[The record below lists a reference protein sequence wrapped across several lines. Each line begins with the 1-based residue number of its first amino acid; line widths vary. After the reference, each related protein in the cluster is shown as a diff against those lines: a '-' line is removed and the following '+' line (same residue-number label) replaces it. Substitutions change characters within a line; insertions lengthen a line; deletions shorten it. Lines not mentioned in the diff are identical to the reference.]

1 MPKLIPV
8 TELDQTEE
16 DNVYEPTRT
25 FWLNSDQIF
34 RIYDA
39 EFEVFNLGNVQG
51 SIITFINESARLS
64 VLESPEEI
72 VTFIEGRSNKT
83 PDDDGEDGG
92 VTKFR
97 L

>member
-8 TELDQTEE
+8 TELDQAEE
-16 DNVYEPTRT
+16 DNVFEPART

-39 EFEVFNLGNVQG
+39 EFEVADLGNVQG
-51 SIITFINESARLS
+51 STITFINESARLFI
-64 VLESPEEI
+64 LESPEQI
-72 VTFIEGRSNKT
+72 VALIEGRSNET

-92 VTKFR
+92 VAKFR